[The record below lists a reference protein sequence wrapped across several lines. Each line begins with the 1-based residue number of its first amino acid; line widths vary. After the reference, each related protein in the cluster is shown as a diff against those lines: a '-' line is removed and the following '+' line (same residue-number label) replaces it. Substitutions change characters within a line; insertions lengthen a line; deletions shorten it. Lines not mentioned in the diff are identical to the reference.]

1 MNNRSIGIIC
11 LCLFLIGYG
20 INTITNIELAP
31 LVLALLAVIA
41 GVLILFGR

>member
-1 MNNRSIGIIC
+1 MTNRSIGVIC

-20 INTITNIELAP
+20 IAALTNITFAP
-31 LVLALLAVIA
+31 IVLAVLAVVA